1 MSWIEAGIASCAIR
15 ILRYSWEAMESGID
29 AETMAGRLKEP
40 KIVRASRTRKAEYV
54 ATGIRV
60 RPIERAVLGAEV
72 VLEVE
77 VEVEAEAE
85 AEVGVG
91 VGVGPGGVV
100 LFVAGTEVLLWPNNW
115 ANFTS
120 FQMPTEE
127 LTMNVEAK
135 VVMPAIAWSIF
146 GYHLLRM
153 VSEALAVAKVAV

>member
-1 MSWIEAGIASCAIR
+1 MLISWIEAGIASCAIR

-72 VLEVE
+72 VF
-77 VEVEAEAE
+77 EVEAEAE
-85 AEVGVG
+85 VEVEVGVG
-91 VGVGPGGVV
+91 VGLGGVV
-100 LFVAGTEVLLWPNNW
+100 LFVAGTEVLPWPNNW

>member
-1 MSWIEAGIASCAIR
+1 MLTSWMEAGIASCAIR

-40 KIVRASRTRKAEYV
+40 KIVRASRMRKAEYV

-60 RPIERAVLGAEV
+60 RPIERAVL
-72 VLEVE
+72 EVE
-77 VEVEAEAE
+77 VEVALEVD

-91 VGVGPGGVV
+91 LGGVL
-100 LFVAGTEVLLWPNNW
+100 LFVAGAEVLLWPNNW

-127 LTMNVEAK
+127 LIMNVEAK
-135 VVMPAIAWSIF
+135 VVMPAIA
-146 GYHLLRM
+146 
-153 VSEALAVAKVAV
+153 

>member
-1 MSWIEAGIASCAIR
+1 M
-15 ILRYSWEAMESGID
+15 
-29 AETMAGRLKEP
+29 
-40 KIVRASRTRKAEYV
+40 RASRTRKAEYV

-60 RPIERAVLGAEV
+60 RPIERAVLGGEV
-72 VLEVE
+72 VLE

-85 AEVGVG
+85 AEAEAEVEVGVG
-91 VGVGPGGVV
+91 VGLGGVV
-100 LFVAGTEVLLWPNNW
+100 LFVVGTEVLLWPNNW

>member
-72 VLEVE
+72 VLE

>member
-1 MSWIEAGIASCAIR
+1 MD
-15 ILRYSWEAMESGID
+15 SWEAMESGID

-60 RPIERAVLGAEV
+60 RPIERAVLEVEVEV

-77 VEVEAEAE
+77 VDAGVD
-85 AEVGVG
+85 VGL
-91 VGVGPGGVV
+91 GGVV
-100 LFVAGTEVLLWPNNW
+100 LFVVGTEVLLWPNNW

-135 VVMPAIAWSIF
+135 VVMPAIA
-146 GYHLLRM
+146 
-153 VSEALAVAKVAV
+153 

>member
-1 MSWIEAGIASCAIR
+1 
-15 ILRYSWEAMESGID
+15 MESGID
-29 AETMAGRLKEP
+29 VETMAGRLKEP

-54 ATGIRV
+54 ATGMRV
-60 RPIERAVLGAEV
+60 RPIERAVLEVEV
-72 VLEVE
+72 VLEVD
-77 VEVEAEAE
+77 VD
-85 AEVGVG
+85 VGVG
-91 VGVGPGGVV
+91 VGVGLGVV
-100 LFVAGTEVLLWPNNW
+100 VLLVAATEVLPWPNNW

-127 LTMNVEAK
+127 FTINVEAN

>member
-1 MSWIEAGIASCAIR
+1 MLMSWMEAGIASCAIR
-15 ILRYSWEAMESGID
+15 ILRYSWEAIESGID

-60 RPIERAVLGAEV
+60 RPIERAVLEV
-72 VLEVE
+72 VLLEVDE
-77 VEVEAEAE
+77 
-85 AEVGVG
+85 GVG
-91 VGVGPGGVV
+91 VGLGGVV
-100 LFVAGTEVLLWPNNW
+100 LFVVGTEVLLWPNNW

-135 VVMPAIAWSIF
+135 VVMPAIA
-146 GYHLLRM
+146 
-153 VSEALAVAKVAV
+153 

>member
-1 MSWIEAGIASCAIR
+1 M
-15 ILRYSWEAMESGID
+15 
-29 AETMAGRLKEP
+29 
-40 KIVRASRTRKAEYV
+40 RASRTRKAEYV

-72 VLEVE
+72 VLE

>member
-1 MSWIEAGIASCAIR
+1 MSWIEAGIASWAIR

-60 RPIERAVLGAEV
+60 RPIERAVLGGEV
-72 VLEVE
+72 VL
-77 VEVEAEAE
+77 EVEAEAE
-85 AEVGVG
+85 AEVEVG
-91 VGVGPGGVV
+91 VGVGLDGFV
-100 LFVAGTEVLLWPNNW
+100 LFVVGTEVLLWPNNW

>member
-1 MSWIEAGIASCAIR
+1 MEAGIASWAIR

-60 RPIERAVLGAEV
+60 RPIERAVLEVEVEV

-77 VEVEAEAE
+77 VDAGVD
-85 AEVGVG
+85 VGL
-91 VGVGPGGVV
+91 GGVV
-100 LFVAGTEVLLWPNNW
+100 LFVVGTEVLLWPNNW

-135 VVMPAIAWSIF
+135 VVMPAIA
-146 GYHLLRM
+146 
-153 VSEALAVAKVAV
+153 

>member
-1 MSWIEAGIASCAIR
+1 
-15 ILRYSWEAMESGID
+15 MESGID

-60 RPIERAVLGAEV
+60 RPIERAVLGGEV
-72 VLEVE
+72 VLEVD
-77 VEVEAEAE
+77 VDVEAEAE
-85 AEVGVG
+85 VEVGVG
-91 VGVGPGGVV
+91 VGLGGVV
-100 LFVAGTEVLLWPNNW
+100 LFVAGTVVLLWPNNW

>member
-1 MSWIEAGIASCAIR
+1 MSWMEAGIASCAIR
-15 ILRYSWEAMESGID
+15 ILRYSWEAIESGID

-60 RPIERAVLGAEV
+60 RPIERAVLEV
-72 VLEVE
+72 VLLEVDE
-77 VEVEAEAE
+77 
-85 AEVGVG
+85 GVG
-91 VGVGPGGVV
+91 VGLGGVV
-100 LFVAGTEVLLWPNNW
+100 LFVVGTEVLLWPNNW

-135 VVMPAIAWSIF
+135 VVMPAIA
-146 GYHLLRM
+146 
-153 VSEALAVAKVAV
+153 